1 MAKQAESL
9 LFTFKPET
17 LGKRSSVLPGSHQA
31 VELLCVSVGTAAS
44 AELSPK
50 TNGDLGE
57 TEEGRATQGAAA
69 FVAAWNPTPGQKT
82 LGDITW
88 CTSWKRRGSRGEGA
102 ASSLTSSTLQNR
114 TIVLSA
120 LADFPFKSGQESNQ
134 RGWLPSRGASP
145 TGKITSSLLYTL
157 CKSSQPQD
165 RPRYPKIPLTDPK
178 PGGGQSPEPA
188 PCFAA
193 RMGYKSTKQ
202 SPALV

>member
-31 VELLCVSVGTAAS
+31 VELLCVSVGTAGLLSS
-44 AELSPK
+44 APRQ
-50 TNGDLGE
+50 TVILGE

-145 TGKITSSLLYTL
+145 TGTITSSLLYTL

-165 RPRYPKIPLTDPK
+165 RPRYPKIPLIDPK
-178 PGGGQSPEPA
+178 PGGDTAQNRP
-188 PCFAA
+188 
-193 RMGYKSTKQ
+193 R
-202 SPALV
+202 ALLPGWDIREQNNCP